1 MICKYTCTAGTPVP
15 KVGEWAIATRKT
27 AEQICADI
35 VDAAIEVAGHKGID
49 ALTHR
54 AVAQAA
60 GVSLSSTTYHYA
72 SREDIIAAAFRHTV
86 ATELA
91 EMRANTAR
99 LAAMAQSE
107 PAKVRTAV
115 DEWLRQIMVSE
126 PRGRVYMRAQYELQL
141 YAVAKPSM
149 RDEVGAWQDE
159 TNDLF
164 AHLFGVLGAPQPTL
178 AGQIVVAAVDGLRL
192 AFLTS
197 TQSLEEADEACSAA
211 LVWLTGLIL
220 GG

>member
-1 MICKYTCTAGTPVP
+1 M
-15 KVGEWAIATRKT
+15 
-27 AEQICADI
+27 
-35 VDAAIEVAGHKGID
+35 VDAAIEVAGLKGID

-99 LAAMAQSE
+99 LASMAQSE
-107 PAKVRTAV
+107 PAKVRAAV
-115 DEWLRQIMVSE
+115 DEWLREVMVSE

-159 TNDLF
+159 TNELF
-164 AHLFGVLGAPQPTL
+164 AHLFGVLGAPEPTL

-211 LVWLTGLIL
+211 LVWLTGIIL

>member
-1 MICKYTCTAGTPVP
+1 
-15 KVGEWAIATRKT
+15 
-27 AEQICADI
+27 
-35 VDAAIEVAGHKGID
+35 
-49 ALTHR
+49 
-54 AVAQAA
+54 
-60 GVSLSSTTYHYA
+60 
-72 SREDIIAAAFRHTV
+72 
-86 ATELA
+86 
-91 EMRANTAR
+91 MRANTAR

-107 PAKVRTAV
+107 PAKVRAAV
-115 DEWLRQIMVSE
+115 DEWLREIMVSE

-159 TNDLF
+159 TNELF
-164 AHLFGVLGAPQPTL
+164 AHLFGVLGAPEPTL

-197 TQSLEEADEACSAA
+197 TQSMEEADEACSAA

>member
-1 MICKYTCTAGTPVP
+1 M
-15 KVGEWAIATRKT
+15 
-27 AEQICADI
+27 
-35 VDAAIEVAGHKGID
+35 AGHKGID

-54 AVAQAA
+54 AVAQTA

-107 PAKVRTAV
+107 PAKVRAAV
-115 DEWLRQIMVSE
+115 DQWLRQVMVSE

-149 RDEVGAWQDE
+149 RDEVRAWQDE

-164 AHLFGVLGAPQPTL
+164 AHLFDVLGAPEPTL

-197 TQSLEEADEACSAA
+197 TQSIEEADEACSAA

>member
-1 MICKYTCTAGTPVP
+1 MAG
-15 KVGEWAIATRKT
+15 R
-27 AEQICADI
+27 
-35 VDAAIEVAGHKGID
+35 KGID

-86 ATELA
+86 ATELT
-91 EMRANTAR
+91 EMRSDTAR
-99 LAAMAQSE
+99 LAAIAQSE
-107 PAKVRTAV
+107 PAEVRAAV
-115 DEWLRQIMVSE
+115 DKWLRQIMVSE

-149 RDEVGAWQDE
+149 RDEVRAWQDE
-159 TNDLF
+159 TGDLF
-164 AHLFGVLGAPQPTL
+164 ADLFEVLGAREPRL

-197 TQSLEEADEACSAA
+197 TQSIEEADDACTAA

>member
-1 MICKYTCTAGTPVP
+1 MPTL
-15 KVGEWAIATRKT
+15 GEWAIATRKT

-35 VDAAIEVAGHKGID
+35 VDAAIEVAGRKGID

-91 EMRANTAR
+91 EMRADTDR
-99 LAAMAQSE
+99 LAAMARSA
-107 PAKVRTAV
+107 PNKVRSAV
-115 DEWLRQIMVSE
+115 DEWLRKIMVSA
-126 PRGRVYMRAQYELQL
+126 PRGRVYMRAQYEFQL

-149 RDEVGAWQDE
+149 RDEVRAWQDE
-159 TNDLF
+159 TGELF
-164 AHLFGVLGAPQPTL
+164 ARLFEVLGAREPKV
-178 AGQIVVAAVDGLRL
+178 AGQLVVAAVDGLRL

-197 TQSLEEADEACSAA
+197 TQSSAEADKACTPA
-211 LVWLTGLIL
+211 LVWLTKRIL
-220 GG
+220 DD

>member
-1 MICKYTCTAGTPVP
+1 M
-15 KVGEWAIATRKT
+15 ATRKT

-35 VDAAIEVAGHKGID
+35 VDAAIEVAGLKGID

-99 LAAMAQSE
+99 LASMA
-107 PAKVRTAV
+107 PARA
-115 DEWLRQIMVSE
+115 RRRCA
-126 PRGRVYMRAQYELQL
+126 PR
-141 YAVAKPSM
+141 
-149 RDEVGAWQDE
+149 
-159 TNDLF
+159 
-164 AHLFGVLGAPQPTL
+164 
-178 AGQIVVAAVDGLRL
+178 
-192 AFLTS
+192 
-197 TQSLEEADEACSAA
+197 
-211 LVWLTGLIL
+211 
-220 GG
+220 